1 MNTPTC
7 AAVVILFHPKCSLI
21 QNFNP
26 FLLEVGKMYAFDN
39 SPKSKNDYVEEL
51 KRVKKIEYA
60 TLGRNVGIAKALNE
74 IAKIALLKGYQY
86 LLTMDQDSYFTVP
99 NLVHMISLAMSDS
112 RIGIVSPVHLVKN
125 DLPEKVHGDSE
136 EILTTMTSGNLL
148 NLEVWNNLGGFDE
161 KLFIDY
167 VDHEYCLRMKK
178 NGYKVVRANR
188 ITLEHTVGELKPRK
202 FLFWTVRPTNHSPF
216 RLFYQTRNRFYLKKV
231 YGKDFPEYF
240 RKDSVLYWRGIVKVL
255 LYESQ
260 KISKI
265 RMVLKGFLALWKNDF
280 NELSSNNG
288 MYGE

>member
-1 MNTPTC
+1 
-7 AAVVILFHPKCSLI
+7 
-21 QNFNP
+21 
-26 FLLEVGKMYAFDN
+26 
-39 SPKSKNDYVEEL
+39 
-51 KRVKKIEYA
+51 
-60 TLGRNVGIAKALNE
+60 
-74 IAKIALLKGYQY
+74 
-86 LLTMDQDSYFTVP
+86 MDQDSYFTVP
-99 NLVHMISLAMSDS
+99 NLDCMLSLAMSDS

-125 DLPEKVHGDSE
+125 DLPVNIHGDNE
-136 EILTTMTSGNLL
+136 ELLTTMTSGNLL
-148 NLEVWNNLGGFDE
+148 NLEVWNKLGGFDE

-216 RLFYQTRNRFYLKKV
+216 RLFYQTRNRFYLKKI

-260 KISKI
+260 KIAKI
-265 RMVLKGFLALWKNDF
+265 RMVLKGFLALWQNDF
-280 NELSSNNG
+280 NELSSNDSV
-288 MYGE
+288 YGE

>member
-1 MNTPTC
+1 M
-7 AAVVILFHPKCSLI
+7 
-21 QNFNP
+21 NP
-26 FLLEVGKMYAFDN
+26 FLFEVGIMYAFDN
-39 SPKSKNDYVEEL
+39 SPKSKNEYIEEL
-51 KRVKKIEYA
+51 KRVKKIEYV

-74 IAKIALLKGYQY
+74 IAKMALLKGYQY
-86 LLTMDQDSYFTVP
+86 LLTMDQDSYFPVP
-99 NLVHMISLAMSDS
+99 NLVPMISLAMSDS

-125 DLPEKVHGDSE
+125 DLTEKVFGDSE

-216 RLFYQTRNRFYLKKV
+216 RLFYQTRNRFYLKKI
-231 YGKDFPEYF
+231 YGKDFPEF
-240 RKDSVLYWRGIVKVL
+240 FKKDSVSYWRGIVKVL
-255 LYESQ
+255 LYENF
-260 KISKI
+260 KIKKF
-265 RMVLKGFLALWKNDF
+265 RMVLKGFLALWRDDF
-280 NELSSNNG
+280 NELSSNDG
-288 MYGE
+288 VHGE

>member
-1 MNTPTC
+1 MNMPPC
-7 AAVVILFHPKCSLI
+7 AAVVILFNPKCSLI

>member
-1 MNTPTC
+1 
-7 AAVVILFHPKCSLI
+7 
-21 QNFNP
+21 
-26 FLLEVGKMYAFDN
+26 MYAFDN